1 MTYPESGEPSST
13 SKTMP
18 DVPSSIQSAGGEAV
32 KHYRRMIAQGQSARF
47 AEMCALQCPPGVRG
61 TDRAVMQGR
70 YNMEW
75 LKDLSPDNA
84 KRVLAAAKAA
94 GINTSGKY
102 YQSGL
107 ADRRGPADPA
117 AWIDS
122 AADIKKVA
130 RERNLHVSGIVDH
143 VAEDVPP
150 PPPKPLSERLIR
162 RALREYRKQHPGKKE
177 GELREMIIDKH
188 APRHKRGKK

>member
-1 MTYPESGEPSST
+1 MN
-13 SKTMP
+13 
-18 DVPSSIQSAGGEAV
+18 DVPSSVLRAGEHAV
-32 KHYRRMIAQGQSARF
+32 SHYRKMIRDGQSSRF

-75 LKDLSPDNA
+75 LSDLSPANR
-84 KRVLAAAKAA
+84 KRVLEEAKKA

-107 ADRRGPADPA
+107 ADHRGPADPA

-130 RERNLHVSGIVDH
+130 QQRNLHVSGIVEH
-143 VAEDVPP
+143 TAHEVPP
-150 PPPKPLSERLIR
+150 PESKPLSERLMR
-162 RALREYRKQHPGKKE
+162 KALSHYRKQHPGKKE
-177 GELREMIIDKH
+177 GELREMIVAKH
-188 APRHKRGKK
+188 APRHKRSKA

>member
-1 MTYPESGEPSST
+1 MS
-13 SKTMP
+13 
-18 DVPSSIQSAGGEAV
+18 DVPSSVLRAGGNAV
-32 KHYRRMIAQGQSARF
+32 AHYRKMILAGQSPRF

-75 LKDLSPDNA
+75 LNDLSPANQ
-84 KRVLAAAKAA
+84 KRVLAAAKKA
-94 GINTSGKY
+94 GISTSGKY

-107 ADRRGPADPA
+107 ADHRGPADPA

-130 RERNLHVSGIVDH
+130 QQRNLHVTGIVEH
-143 VAEDVPP
+143 VARDVPP
-150 PPPKPLSERLIR
+150 PESKPLSDRLMKK
-162 RALREYRKQHPGKKE
+162 AMQHYRKQNPGKKD
-177 GELREMIIDKH
+177 GELREMIVAKH
-188 APRHKRGKK
+188 APRHKRGKA